1 MAAKNVNV
9 RVLQVVKTTAEWAAA
24 EVASV
29 VLEKGLLGVEVLTTG
44 QTKIKIGDGV
54 HTWSELDYIAANVD
68 STDIP
73 VATDVTLGGIKVGSN
88 LDIDEAVLSAK
99 TLVGATEDA
108 YTLLTEQPEDWT
120 TNYTNYFTYD
130 SATDQYSAVTGGSA
144 PTFATDTYYALTAAA
159 NGTAGY
165 VPAPTTADVDSV
177 LTGDGV
183 WTPFSDIT
191 FTCTL

>member
-9 RVLQVVKTTAEWAAA
+9 RVLQVVKTTAEWAA
-24 EVASV
+24 ESVASV

-73 VATDVTLGGIKVGSN
+73 VATDITLGGIKVGSN
-88 LDIDEAVLSAK
+88 LNIDEAVLSAK
-99 TLVGATEDA
+99 DMVGATEDT
-108 YTLLTEQPEDWT
+108 YDLLTAQPEDWG
-120 TNYTNYFTYD
+120 TNYTDYYTLNAITGEYE
-130 SATDQYSAVTGGSA
+130 AVTGDSA
-144 PTFATDTYYALTAAA
+144 PAFAADTYYSLTAGA

-165 VPAPTTADVDSV
+165 VPAPTTADFDSV

-183 WTPFSDIT
+183 WTPLSDIT